1 MEIQLELRLRSRS
14 GMIWAATLEED
25 RSVPR
30 IQAVAEKLG
39 YVVFEWTCV
48 AGFVQLSRGE
58 VRQPG
63 DGRCT
68 NIEQALGAVGE
79 YKHQPTVFVFRDIH
93 LLAKRLENAP
103 DYVVIVR
110 RVKDLYR
117 TLKQNGN
124 TVLFLAS
131 SAAMP
136 SELEDCLT
144 LVEALLPDQQERTAI
159 ISTWITS
166 NCSGLPCEANEETIH
181 KLANVAAGMSSRQI
195 QQALAMSVVKH
206 KALKAEAVD
215 DVLAEKILAVK
226 TSEILEYIHVIES
239 LDDVGGLSGIKDY
252 LAKRALSFGQAAVRY
267 GLPVPKGIL
276 ILGPPGTGKSLIAK
290 VSASVLHIPLL
301 RFDLGRIHASL
312 VGESE
317 ARMRRALAM
326 AESQAP
332 VVIWIDE
339 VEKAFAGVTGPSG
352 DSGVTQ
358 RVFGCFLT
366 WTQERT
372 KPVFIIATANNIRL
386 LPPEFLRKGRFDE
399 IFFVDL
405 PTPSER
411 KAILQ
416 VLLRKHGLSQKGLVT
431 EGLVNKLDRY
441 TGAEIDCVITEA
453 MYEAFYDDQRPVT
466 VKDLETATT
475 KILPLADQMR
485 GEIEELRR
493 WGKVNARPAS

>member
-1 MEIQLELRLRSRS
+1 
-14 GMIWAATLEED
+14 
-25 RSVPR
+25 
-30 IQAVAEKLG
+30 
-39 YVVFEWTCV
+39 
-48 AGFVQLSRGE
+48 
-58 VRQPG
+58 
-63 DGRCT
+63 
-68 NIEQALGAVGE
+68 
-79 YKHQPTVFVFRDIH
+79 
-93 LLAKRLENAP
+93 
-103 DYVVIVR
+103 
-110 RVKDLYR
+110 
-117 TLKQNGN
+117 
-124 TVLFLAS
+124 
-131 SAAMP
+131 
-136 SELEDCLT
+136 
-144 LVEALLPDQQERTAI
+144 
-159 ISTWITS
+159 
-166 NCSGLPCEANEETIH
+166 
-181 KLANVAAGMSSRQI
+181 
-195 QQALAMSVVKH
+195 
-206 KALKAEAVD
+206 
-215 DVLAEKILAVK
+215 
-226 TSEILEYIHVIES
+226 
-239 LDDVGGLSGIKDY
+239 
-252 LAKRALSFGQAAVRY
+252 
-267 GLPVPKGIL
+267 
-276 ILGPPGTGKSLIAK
+276 
-290 VSASVLHIPLL
+290 
-301 RFDLGRIHASL
+301 
-312 VGESE
+312 
-317 ARMRRALAM
+317 M

-399 IFFVDL
+399 LFFVDL

-416 VLLRKHGLSQKGLVT
+416 VLLRKHGLSQKGLVS

-466 VKDLETATT
+466 AKDLEAATT